1 MEEVEIRSTK
11 GRAKLL
17 GALVCISGAL
27 LFTFWKG
34 HPLKGLAKQPLI
46 AVQSKGSSHGSRHYK
61 DDWIKGSFLIL
72 ISQVAFSAWLI
83 LQVSLLLHWDG
94 NHGENIVIF
103 GYMVQKT
110 LHHMCAHT
118 HTAWNM
124 VHWSGNFGSY
134 SLLQAKVYEV
144 YPARLTTNTWICFF
158 ASLQSSVLA
167 LIFERKTYSWKLDWD
182 IQLLTIIYSVWLS
195 SQFYRTT

>member
-1 MEEVEIRSTK
+1 MPTRLHINLLKLAWWIDTCSLLNRMEEVEIRSTK

-83 LQVSLLLHWDG
+83 LQVSLLLH
-94 NHGENIVIF
+94 
-103 GYMVQKT
+103 
-110 LHHMCAHT
+110 
-118 HTAWNM
+118 
-124 VHWSGNFGSY
+124 
-134 SLLQAKVYEV
+134 
-144 YPARLTTNTWICFF
+144 
-158 ASLQSSVLA
+158 
-167 LIFERKTYSWKLDWD
+167 
-182 IQLLTIIYSVWLS
+182 
-195 SQFYRTT
+195 